1 MMVIIRDRILD
12 MIKRG
17 KTLAEVQAFRPTADY
32 DTRFGQNTGPWT
44 TNLFVEAMYN
54 DLKAAQK

>member
-1 MMVIIRDRILD
+1 